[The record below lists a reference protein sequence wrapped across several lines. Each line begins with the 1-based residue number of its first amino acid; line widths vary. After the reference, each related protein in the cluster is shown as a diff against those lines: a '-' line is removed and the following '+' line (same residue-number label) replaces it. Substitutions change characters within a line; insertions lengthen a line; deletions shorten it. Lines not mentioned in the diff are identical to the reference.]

1 MGIGTIVLPATKP
14 DLLDRQ
20 FAAARTLASGHPHH
34 IIAIHAI
41 EPPRVTFAG
50 EMSWHTGVLQEAE
63 QALKNAEQ
71 ALYEHFAALCQRE
84 GVTLC
89 DDTDPDETEV
99 AATFIRAEGA
109 PDIEIA
115 RRARLA
121 DLIIL
126 ATGDDGLGFA
136 EREIA
141 ETALAKSGRPVLLLP
156 EHGIPHLPRKALI
169 AWNGSAEA
177 ASAVSMAMPLL
188 KLAGNAH
195 VLTIGDLPAST
206 PAPGQLDLAL
216 RRHDIKASHGHL
228 EENKEPVHERLIA
241 EANRVGAD
249 MLVMGAYSHS
259 RWREFVLGGVTNAL
273 LTQPS
278 LPVVIAQ

>member
-1 MGIGTIVLPATKP
+1 MGIGTIVLPVTKP

-34 IIAIHAI
+34 IIAIHVI

-71 ALYEHFAALCQRE
+71 ALFDHFATLCQRE
-84 GVTLC
+84 GVALC
-89 DDTDPDETEV
+89 DDTSPDETEI

-126 ATGDDGLGFA
+126 AAGDDGLGFA

-141 ETALAKSGRPVLLLP
+141 ETALAKSGRPVLLVP
-156 EHGIPHLPRKALI
+156 NHGMSHVPRKALV

-177 ASAVSMAMPLL
+177 ASAVAMAMPLL
-188 KLAGNAH
+188 TLAGNAH
-195 VLTIGDLPAST
+195 VLTVGDLPAST
-206 PAPGQLDLAL
+206 PAPGEVDRAL
-216 RRHDIKASHGHL
+216 RRHGVKASHGEL
-228 EENKEPVHERLIA
+228 EPTKEPVHDRLVA

-249 MLVMGAYSHS
+249 VLIMGAYSHT

-273 LTQPS
+273 LAEPT
-278 LPVVIAQ
+278 LPILLAQ